1 MARTRRSTEYY
12 DYIDTC
18 YECKKCGAS
27 KYVKK
32 VRTVVGW
39 KSETSA
45 GYGSDGKYH
54 SAESD
59 SREKKFYIARDGYY
73 HREFDNPRGWCPAC
87 IWERRKKIAKITSI
101 TVAVI
106 LILSFAAT
114 AFSSF
119 LNQNSNIYEWTYN
132 MLLEKYE
139 NHAEFEANVETD
151 VPGGQIAAEIAKRSA
166 ESDFYMHFY
175 DAGSGWVQKYTDVKS
190 VIYFYSFG
198 DGCGELSGTVYIH
211 MDGVLYVNGDEK
223 VAYRKTAAEYD
234 ELLAKLEAYLPVNY
248 CAQDTYTSE
257 GRLAS
262 DADELY
268 ATIAYGEEC
277 TLLFDTGSGY
287 YFEKTPEKFA
297 RIHFGEED
305 RTEKIPRISDYRV
318 VERSLL

>member
-1 MARTRRSTEYY
+1 MARTRHSTEYY

-18 YECKKCGAS
+18 YECKKCGAK
-27 KYVKK
+27 KYVKS
-32 VRTVVGW
+32 VYTVVGW
-39 KSETSA
+39 KSDTTA
-45 GYGSDGKYH
+45 GIGSDGKYH
-54 SAESD
+54 SEEHRSG
-59 SREKKFYIARDGYY
+59 EKNIYIARDGYY
-73 HREFDNPRGWCPAC
+73 HREFDNSRGWCPAC
-87 IWERRKKIAKITSI
+87 IAERRKKIAKITLI

-106 LILSFAAT
+106 LILSLAGAAV
-114 AFSSF
+114 SSF
-119 LNQNSNIYEWTYN
+119 LNQNSSIYEWTYN

-139 NHAEFEANVETD
+139 NHAEFEANIETEA
-151 VPGGQIAAEIAKRSA
+151 PGEQIAEEIAKRSA

-198 DGCGELSGTVYIH
+198 DGYGELSGTVYIH
-211 MDGVLYVNGDEK
+211 MDNVLYVNGTEK
-223 VAYRKTAAEYD
+223 VAYRRTAPEYD
-234 ELLAKLEAYLPVNY
+234 ALLAKLQTYLPVNY

-268 ATIAYGEEC
+268 ATVAYGEDC

-318 VERSLL
+318 VE

>member
-1 MARTRRSTEYY
+1 MARTQYSTEYY

-18 YECKKCGAS
+18 YECKKCGAR
-27 KYVKK
+27 KYEKGVY
-32 VRTVVGW
+32 TVVGW
-39 KSETSA
+39 KSETTA

-54 SAESD
+54 SSESN
-59 SREKKFYIARDGYY
+59 SRRKEFYIWSDGYY
-73 HREFDNPRGWCPAC
+73 HREFDNSRGWCPAC
-87 IWERRKKIAKITSI
+87 IAERRKKIAKITLI

-106 LILSFAAT
+106 LILSLAAT
-114 AFSSF
+114 AVSSF
-119 LNQNSNIYEWTYN
+119 LNQNSSIYEWTYN

-151 VPGGQIAAEIAKRSA
+151 APGGQVAAEIAKRSA

-198 DGCGELSGTVYIH
+198 DGCGELSNTVYIH
-211 MDGVLYVNGDEK
+211 MDNVLYVNGAEK
-223 VAYRKTAAEYD
+223 VAYRRTAPEYD
-234 ELLAKLEAYLPVNY
+234 TLLTKLQAYLPVNY
-248 CAQDTYTSE
+248 CAQGTYTSE

-268 ATIAYGEEC
+268 ATIAYGEDE

-297 RIHFGEED
+297 RVHFGEDNRMD
-305 RTEKIPRISDYRV
+305 RIPNLSNYRL
-318 VERSLL
+318 VE